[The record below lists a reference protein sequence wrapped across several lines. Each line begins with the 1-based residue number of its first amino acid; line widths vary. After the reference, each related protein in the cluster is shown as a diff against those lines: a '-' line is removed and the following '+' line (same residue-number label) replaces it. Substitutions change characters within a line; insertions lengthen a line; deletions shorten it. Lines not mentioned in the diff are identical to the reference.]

1 MHARSVH
8 SDPRL
13 GRNFATKKALEKF
26 KLDGK
31 EQDIR
36 VPLGEEV
43 SKASIAKI
51 LDISRCA
58 LHFIETRKI
67 VPKRTRHPHPIYRFV

>member
-1 MHARSVH
+1 MRA
-8 SDPRL
+8 L
-13 GRNFATKKALEKF
+13 GKS

-31 EQDIR
+31 EQDIQ

-43 SKASIAKI
+43 SKASIANS

-67 VPKRTRHPHPIYRFV
+67 VPERTRHPHPIYRFV

>member
-1 MHARSVH
+1 M
-8 SDPRL
+8 
-13 GRNFATKKALEKF
+13 
-26 KLDGK
+26 
-31 EQDIR
+31 
-36 VPLGEEV
+36 PLGEEV

-67 VPKRTRHPHPIYRFV
+67 VPERTRHPYPNLSFCVNPVHSSQSSEEALCVVRRLGSHVAGKNPKREGN